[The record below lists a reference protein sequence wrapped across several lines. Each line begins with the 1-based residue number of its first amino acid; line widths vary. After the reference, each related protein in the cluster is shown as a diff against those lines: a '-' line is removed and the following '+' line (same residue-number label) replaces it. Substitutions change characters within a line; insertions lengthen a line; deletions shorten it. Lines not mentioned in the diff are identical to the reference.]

1 MAKTRRGRGRLTDM
15 FKQKIASSTATI
27 AEPALDKAKLRL
39 SGVLGA
45 KDEVMGRMDEQGD
58 AIIDRVNP
66 MFKKAGA
73 TTRLSSKF
81 NRCVKSVKKTVR
93 ARKGSNKESAAIAIC
108 TKSVLQKRG
117 RTMKSYSRKRLLTQK
132 KFRGGAQSSLP
143 PAQPSCA

>member
-15 FKQKIASSTATI
+15 FKQKIASSTAAV

-66 MFKKAGA
+66 MFKKAG
-73 TTRLSSKF
+73 
-81 NRCVKSVKKTVR
+81 
-93 ARKGSNKESAAIAIC
+93 RK
-108 TKSVLQKRG
+108 
-117 RTMKSYSRKRLLTQK
+117 SRKTRKTRKTK
-132 KFRGGAQSSLP
+132 KVARRR
-143 PAQPSCA
+143 